1 MATKIEMLALL
12 GELEKQARRLRDEVK
27 NLKTQ
32 RINKKSVRD
41 KAIKLADFW
50 AEKIRSPL
58 EHKFKLPP
66 PIIGEYSKAFK
77 HLWVLSRPNNLR
89 KSYLFTLN
97 SILRRFQDRLVLPV
111 REQQE
116 FGPSLF
122 AESIKQRIGP
132 SMDEYLKEAVGCI
145 EKNFYRA
152 GVVLAW
158 CAVIDRI
165 QRKIQELGFE
175 MFNKTSTDMKN
186 KKSGRFKKWNKEFK
200 ISTLAELQEVF
211 DSDLIWVLEGLG
223 LIDANQ
229 GNRLRTSCFQL
240 RNQCAHPG
248 LAPISEPNIES
259 FFSDITAIV
268 LNNPNF
274 KLRQQ

>member
-1 MATKIEMLALL
+1 MTTKSEMLALL
-12 GELEKQARRLRDEVK
+12 DELEKRVRRLRAEVK
-27 NLKTQ
+27 SLKTQ
-32 RINKKSVRD
+32 RVNKKSVRN
-41 KAIKLADFW
+41 KAVELADFW

-58 EHKFKLPP
+58 EHKFKLPSQT
-66 PIIGEYSKAFK
+66 IGEYSKAFK

-89 KSYLFTLN
+89 KSYLSTLG
-97 SILRRFQDRLVLPV
+97 SILRGFQDRLVLPV

-116 FGPSLF
+116 FTPSSL

-132 SMDEYLKEAVGCI
+132 SMNEYLKEAVGCI
-145 EKNFYRA
+145 ENDFYRA

-175 MFNKTSTDMKN
+175 KFNKTSTGMKN
-186 KKSGRFKKWNKEFK
+186 KKSGRFKKWNKELK

-211 DSDLIWVLEGLG
+211 DSDLIWVLEGLD
-223 LIDANQ
+223 LIDSNQ

-248 LAPISEPNIES
+248 LAPVSEPNVEP

-274 KLRQQ
+274 KLR